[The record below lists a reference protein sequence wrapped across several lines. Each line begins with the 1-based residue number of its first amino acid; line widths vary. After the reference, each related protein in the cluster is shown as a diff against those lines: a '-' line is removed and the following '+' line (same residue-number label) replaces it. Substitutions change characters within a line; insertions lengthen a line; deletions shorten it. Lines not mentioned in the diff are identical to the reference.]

1 MINRPLADVA
11 FRGLLQ
17 RRCHFDSTTA
27 MASHHPGAPTAP
39 DPHLVPPILAT
50 WLSVFRPCFTAPVW
64 GRILVLVAGAVL
76 APRKRT
82 VTQVLRVMGLAD
94 DRHFR
99 RYHEV
104 LSRARWDARDVA
116 RRLLLHIIER
126 LLPDGEVVIGIDDTL
141 ERRWGA
147 RIKARG
153 IYRDPVR
160 SSKGHFVKSS
170 GLRWLSLMV
179 AVPIPWAGR
188 TWALPFLTILAP
200 SARWSE
206 AHGKRHKTLTSWA
219 RQAILQTKRWLPN
232 RPLVF
237 VADSGF
243 AALDLLAAVRSHV
256 CMITRLRLDASLFRP
271 APKRRPGQRGR
282 TPLKGRALPK
292 LSAVLKNKKTVWTSV
307 VVSQWYNAQQRTLLI
322 ATGTALW
329 YHAGTAPV
337 PIRWVLVRDPSG
349 EHEPAA
355 FLSTDLDA
363 QPATILGWFVSR
375 WRLETTFQDVRAHL
389 GVETQR
395 QWSDLAILRTTP
407 ALLGLF
413 SLITVWAD
421 ALARDAAK
429 TVRPNTAA
437 WYRKQE
443 PTFSDAIA
451 AVRRVLWSP
460 PDFSRSRT
468 AGENVKIP
476 ASLLKRFVETLC
488 LAA

>member
-1 MINRPLADVA
+1 ME
-11 FRGLLQ
+11 Q
-17 RRCHFDSTTA
+17 
-27 MASHHPGAPTAP
+27 HHPGATAP
-39 DPHLVPPILAT
+39 DLHLIPPILVT

-64 GRILVLVAGAVL
+64 NRVLVLVAGAVL
-76 APRKRT
+76 APGKRT
-82 VTQVLRVMGLAD
+82 VTQVLRVMGLAE
-94 DRHFR
+94 DRHFQ

-104 LSRARWDARDVA
+104 LSRARWDSRVIA
-116 RRLLLHIIER
+116 RRLLLYIIER
-126 LLPDGEVVIGIDDTL
+126 LLPEGEVVIGIDDTI

-160 SSKGHFVKSS
+160 SSKGQFVKTS

-179 AVPIPWAGR
+179 AVPIPWARR

-206 AHGKRHKTLTSWA
+206 TNGKRHKTLTTWG
-219 RQAILQTKRWLPN
+219 RQAILQTRRWLPK
-232 RPLVF
+232 RRLVI

-243 AALDLLAAVRSHV
+243 AALDLLASVRRHV
-256 CMITRLRLDASLFRP
+256 CVITRLRLDASLFRP
-271 APKRRPGQRGR
+271 APKRRSGQRGR
-282 TPLKGRALPK
+282 PALKGRALPK
-292 LSAVLKNKKTVWTSV
+292 LTAVLKSKKTVWTSE
-307 VVSQWYNAQQRTLLI
+307 VVSQWYNAQQRTLLV

-329 YHAGTAPV
+329 YHSGIPPV
-337 PIRWVLVRDPSG
+337 PIRWVLVRDPTG
-349 EHEPAA
+349 EHEPSA

-363 QPATILGWFVSR
+363 TPAAILGWFVSR
-375 WRLETTFQDVRAHL
+375 WRVETTFQEVRAHL

-413 SLITVWAD
+413 SLITVWAGELLRD
-421 ALARDAAK
+421 NARSL
-429 TVRPNTAA
+429 RPNAAA
-437 WYRKQE
+437 WYEKKD

-451 AVRRVLWSP
+451 AVRRALWTP
-460 PDFSRSRT
+460 PNLSMSRQQDET
-468 AGENVKIP
+468 ITIP
-476 ASLLKRFVETLC
+476 ARLLNRVLQTLC

>member
-1 MINRPLADVA
+1 MASNRP
-11 FRGLLQ
+11 
-17 RRCHFDSTTA
+17 
-27 MASHHPGAPTAP
+27 GAAAAP
-39 DPHLVPPILAT
+39 DQLLVPPTLAA

-64 GRILVLVAGAVL
+64 NRILVLVAGAVL
-76 APRKRT
+76 APGKRT

-94 DRHFR
+94 EPDFR

-104 LSRARWDARDVA
+104 LSRARWDARAVA
-116 RRLLLHIIER
+116 RGLLLYILDR
-126 LLPDGEVVIGIDDTL
+126 LLPNGEVVIGIDDSI

-147 RIKARG
+147 KIKARG

-160 SSKGHFVKSS
+160 SSKGHFVKTS

-179 AVPIPWAGR
+179 AVPIPWAVR
-188 TWALPFLTILAP
+188 TWALPFLTVLAP

-206 AHGKRHKTLTSWA
+206 TYGKRHKTLTHWA

-232 RPLVF
+232 RRLVF

-243 AALDLLAAVRSHV
+243 AALDLLAAVRRHV
-256 CMITRLRLDASLFRP
+256 CVITRLRLDASLFRP
-271 APKRRPGQRGR
+271 PPKRRKGQRGR
-282 TPLKGRALPK
+282 PPLKGRALPK
-292 LSAVLKNKKTVWTSV
+292 LSARLTSKRTVWTSV
-307 VVSQWYNAQQRTLLI
+307 VVSQWYNAQQRQLLV

-329 YHAGTAPV
+329 YHAGIPPV
-337 PIRWVLVRDPSG
+337 PIRWVLVRDPAG
-349 EHEPAA
+349 EHEPCA
-355 FLSTDLDA
+355 FLSTELDA
-363 QPATILGWFVSR
+363 TPAMILGWFVSR
-375 WRLETTFQDVRAHL
+375 WRVETTFQEVRAHL

-421 ALARDAAK
+421 SLVRDTASAL
-429 TVRPNTAA
+429 RPNAAA
-437 WYRKQE
+437 WYRKRE

-451 AVRRVLWSP
+451 AVRRVLWAP
-460 PDFSRSRT
+460 PNLSLSWQADET
-468 AGENVKIP
+468 VKIP
-476 ASLLKRFVETLC
+476 ALLLNRVLQTLC

>member
-1 MINRPLADVA
+1 
-11 FRGLLQ
+11 
-17 RRCHFDSTTA
+17 
-27 MASHHPGAPTAP
+27 MASHHPGAAMAP
-39 DPHLVPPILAT
+39 DPHLVPPILAA
-50 WLSVFRPCFTAPVW
+50 WLSVFRPCFNAPVW
-64 GRILVLVAGAVL
+64 NRILVLVAGAVL
-76 APRKRT
+76 APGKRT

-94 DRHFR
+94 EPSFR

-104 LSRARWDARDVA
+104 LSRARWDGRAVA
-116 RRLLLHIIER
+116 RRLLLYIIER
-126 LLPDGEVVIGIDDTL
+126 LVPNGDVVVGVDDTI

-147 RIKARG
+147 RINARG

-160 SSKGHFVKSS
+160 SSKGHFVKTS

-179 AVPIPWAGR
+179 AVPIPWAKR

-200 SARWSE
+200 SARWAETNS
-206 AHGKRHKTLTSWA
+206 KRHKTLTTWA

-232 RPLVF
+232 RRLVF

-243 AALDLLAAVRSHV
+243 AALELLAAVRGHV
-256 CMITRLRLDASLFRP
+256 CMITRLRLDANLFRP

-292 LSAVLKNKKTVWTSV
+292 LTAVLKNKKTIWTSV
-307 VVSQWYNAQQRTLLI
+307 VVSQWYNAQQRRLLV
-322 ATGTALW
+322 ATGIALW
-329 YHAGTAPV
+329 YRAGIAPV

-355 FLSTDLDA
+355 FLSTELDA

-375 WRLETTFQDVRAHL
+375 WRLETTFQEVRAHL

-421 ALARDAAK
+421 GLARDA
-429 TVRPNTAA
+429 TNVLRPNVAA
-437 WYRKQE
+437 WYRKSE

-451 AVRRVLWSP
+451 AVRRVLWAP
-460 PDFSRSRT
+460 PNFSMSRQP
-468 AGENVKIP
+468 GETITIAV
-476 ASLLKRFVETLC
+476 SLLNRVLQTLC

>member
-1 MINRPLADVA
+1 
-11 FRGLLQ
+11 
-17 RRCHFDSTTA
+17 
-27 MASHHPGAPTAP
+27 
-39 DPHLVPPILAT
+39 
-50 WLSVFRPCFTAPVW
+50 
-64 GRILVLVAGAVL
+64 
-76 APRKRT
+76 
-82 VTQVLRVMGLAD
+82 
-94 DRHFR
+94 
-99 RYHEV
+99 
-104 LSRARWDARDVA
+104 
-116 RRLLLHIIER
+116 
-126 LLPDGEVVIGIDDTL
+126 VVIGIDDSI

-160 SSKGHFVKSS
+160 SSSGHFVKTS

-179 AVPIPWAGR
+179 TVPIPWAAR

-206 AHGKRHKTLTSWA
+206 THGKRHKTLTDWG

-232 RPLVF
+232 RRLVF

-243 AALDLLAAVRSHV
+243 SALGLLAAVRRHV
-256 CMITRLRLDASLFRP
+256 CVITRLRLDAALFRP
-271 APKRRPGQRGR
+271 PPKRRKGQRGR
-282 TPLKGRALPK
+282 PPLKGCALPK
-292 LSAVLKNKKTVWTSV
+292 LSARLISKKTVWTSV
-307 VVSQWYNAQQRTLLI
+307 VVSQWYNAQQRRLLV

-329 YHAGTAPV
+329 YHAGIAPV
-337 PIRWVLVRDPSG
+337 PIRWVLVRDPTD

-363 QPATILGWFVSR
+363 TPAMILGWFVSR
-375 WRLETTFQDVRAHL
+375 WRVETTFQEVRAHL

-421 ALARDAAK
+421 SLVRDTASAL
-429 TVRPNTAA
+429 RPNAAA

-451 AVRRVLWSP
+451 AVRRVLWSAP
-460 PDFSRSRT
+460 NLSMSRQ
-468 AGENVKIP
+468 AGETVKIP
-476 ASLLKRFVETLC
+476 AVLLNRVLQTLC

>member
-1 MINRPLADVA
+1 MESNHA
-11 FRGLLQ
+11 
-17 RRCHFDSTTA
+17 
-27 MASHHPGAPTAP
+27 GAPAAP
-39 DPHLVPPILAT
+39 DPHLVPPVLAA

-64 GRILVLVAGAVL
+64 ERVLVLVAGAVL
-76 APRKRT
+76 APGKRT

-94 DRHFR
+94 EPGFR

-104 LSRARWDARDVA
+104 LSRASWDGRAVA
-116 RRLLLHIIER
+116 RRLLLYMIER
-126 LLPDGEVVIGIDDTL
+126 LLPDGEVVIGVDDTI

-160 SSKGHFVKSS
+160 SSKGHFVKTS

-206 AHGKRHKTLTSWA
+206 TNGKRHKTLTTWA

-232 RPLVF
+232 RRLV
-237 VADSGF
+237 VVGDNGLS
-243 AALDLLAAVRSHV
+243 ALELLAGVRDHV

-271 APKRRPGQRGR
+271 APKRRRGQRGR
-282 TPLKGRALPK
+282 TPLKGRPLPK
-292 LSAVLKNKKTVWTSV
+292 LSAGKNKKTVWTSV

-322 ATGTALW
+322 ATGTAVW
-329 YHAGTAPV
+329 VPRGTRPV

-349 EHEPAA
+349 EHDPSA

-363 QPATILGWFVSR
+363 QPARILGWFVSR
-375 WRLETTFQDVRAHL
+375 WRVETTFQEARSHL

-421 ALARDAAK
+421 SLARETAERAAPK
-429 TVRPNTAA
+429 RRRVVQQERAHVR
-437 WYRKQE
+437 
-443 PTFSDAIA
+443 AIA
-451 AVRRVLWSP
+451 AVRRVLWVP
-460 PDFSRSRT
+460 PNLPMSRQM
-468 AGENVKIP
+468 GETITIP
-476 ASLLKRFVETLC
+476 ALLLNRLFQTFC

>member
-1 MINRPLADVA
+1 
-11 FRGLLQ
+11 
-17 RRCHFDSTTA
+17 
-27 MASHHPGAPTAP
+27 MASQDPGAATAP
-39 DPHLVPPILAT
+39 DPQLVPPILVA

-64 GRILVLVAGAVL
+64 SRVLVLMTGAVL
-76 APRKRT
+76 APGKRT
-82 VTQVLRVMGLAD
+82 VTQLLRVMGLAEESG
-94 DRHFR
+94 FQ

-104 LSRARWDARDVA
+104 LSRARWDGRAVA
-116 RRLLLHIIER
+116 RRLLLHLIER
-126 LLPDGEVVIGIDDTL
+126 LLPDGEVVIGIDDTI

-147 RIKARG
+147 RIRARG

-160 SSKGHFVKSS
+160 SSKGQFVKTS

-206 AHGKRHKTLTSWA
+206 ANGKRHKTLTTWA
-219 RQAILQTKRWLPN
+219 RQAILQTRRWLPN
-232 RPLVF
+232 RRLVF
-237 VADSGF
+237 VGDSGF
-243 AALDLLAAVRSHV
+243 AALDLLAAVRDHV
-256 CMITRLRLDASLFRP
+256 SMITRLRLDANLFRP

-282 TPLKGRALPK
+282 PPLKGRALPK
-292 LSAVLKNKKTVWTSV
+292 LSAVLKNKKTVWTSI
-307 VVSQWYNAQQRTLLI
+307 VVSQWYNAEQRTLLA

-329 YHAGTAPV
+329 YHAGIAPV

-363 QPATILGWFVSR
+363 PPATILGWFVSR
-375 WRLETTFQDVRAHL
+375 WRVETTFQEVRAHL

-421 ALARDAAK
+421 SLARETANAP
-429 TVRPNTAA
+429 RPNTAS

-451 AVRRVLWSP
+451 AVRRVLWAP
-460 PDFSRSRT
+460 PNLSMSRQP
-468 AGENVKIP
+468 GETVTI
-476 ASLLKRFVETLC
+476 ASALLNRVFQTLC